1 MSRVK
6 RGVAAHA
13 RHKKVIKR
21 AKGYRAGRSRVW
33 KWANQA
39 VMKAGMNAYRDR
51 RLKKRTFRRLWNI
64 RISAAVKPL
73 GMNYSRFINALFNKQ
88 VIVNRKMLSEIAF
101 QHPEAFE
108 SVVKQC
114 NTEK

>member
-6 RGVAAHA
+6 RGVTKHA
-13 RHKKVIKR
+13 RHKKVLKQ
-21 AKGYRAGRSRVW
+21 AKGYRSGRSRVF

-51 RLKKRTFRRLWNI
+51 RLKKRSFRTLWNA
-64 RISAAVKPL
+64 RISAAVRPL
-73 GMNYSRFINALFNKQ
+73 GMNYSRFINALFQKQ
-88 VIVNRKMLSEIAF
+88 VVVNRKMLSEMAI

-108 SVVKQC
+108 NLVKQMQ
-114 NTEK
+114 

>member
-6 RGVAAHA
+6 KGVTKHA
-13 RHKKVIKR
+13 RHKKITKM
-21 AKGYRAGRSRVW
+21 AKGYRAGRSRVF

-39 VMKAGMNAYRDR
+39 VLKAGMNAYRDR
-51 RLKKRTFRRLWNI
+51 RLKKRTFRKLWNV

-73 GMNYSRFINALFNKQ
+73 GLNYSRFINALFKKQ

-101 QHPEAFE
+101 HHPEAFE
-108 SVVKQC
+108 SIVKQM
-114 NTEK
+114 K